1 MEVKQVIV
9 VRKDLRMGIGKIAS
23 QVGHAAVLGVERCRK
38 YNKLWLRN
46 WFNEGQ
52 PKIVVKVNSFEEL
65 LQVQSDAEKLMMP
78 LVIVQD
84 RGLTQIPTGTV
95 TCIGI
100 GPAPSDIIDK
110 VTSKL
115 KLL

>member
-1 MEVKQVIV
+1 VEVKQVIV

-65 LQVQSDAEKLMMP
+65 LKVQTDAEKLMMP

>member
-1 MEVKQVIV
+1 VEVKQVIV

>member
-1 MEVKQVIV
+1 MEFKQVIV

-23 QVGHAAVLGVERCRK
+23 QVGHAAVLGVERSRK
-38 YNKLWLRN
+38 LNKSWLRN
-46 WFNEGQ
+46 WLNEGQ
-52 PKIVVKVNSFEEL
+52 PKIVVRVNSLSEL
-65 LQVQSDAEKLMMP
+65 LQVQSDAEKLMIP
-78 LVIVQD
+78 LVVIQD

-110 VTSKL
+110 VTLEL

>member
-1 MEVKQVIV
+1 VEIKQVIV
-9 VRKDLRMGIGKIAS
+9 VRKDLRMGIGKMAS
-23 QVGHAAVLGVERCRK
+23 QVGHAAVLGVERSRK
-38 YNKLWLRN
+38 SNKLWLRN

>member
-65 LQVQSDAEKLMMP
+65 LKVQTDAEKLMMP

>member
-9 VRKDLRMGIGKIAS
+9 VRKDLRMGIGKLAS

-65 LQVQSDAEKLMMP
+65 LKVQTDAEKLMMP

>member
-65 LQVQSDAEKLMMP
+65 LKVQTDAEKLMMP

-100 GPAPSDIIDK
+100 GPAPSEIIDK

>member
-1 MEVKQVIV
+1 VEIKQVIV

-23 QVGHAAVLGVERCRK
+23 QVGHAAVLGVERSRK
-38 YNKLWLRN
+38 HNKIWLRN
-46 WFNEGQ
+46 WLNEGQ

-65 LQVQSDAEKLMMP
+65 LQVQSEAEKLMMP